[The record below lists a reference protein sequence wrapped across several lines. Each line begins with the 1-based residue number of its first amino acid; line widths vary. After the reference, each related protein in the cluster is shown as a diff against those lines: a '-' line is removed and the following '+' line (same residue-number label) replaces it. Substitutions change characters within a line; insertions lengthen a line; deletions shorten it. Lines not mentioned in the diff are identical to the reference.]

1 MVTKKKISSKYKPTA
16 KESFMNSK
24 QKQYFKQKL
33 TYWKETLLKGS
44 TETILNLKEDKEVS
58 GDFADIASAESTKS
72 IELRTRDRE
81 RKLINKIDEAAKN
94 HNILLET
101 IDEAL
106 KRIENNTY
114 GYCEVTGKPIGLK
127 RLEARPIATLSIEA
141 QQMHEN
147 QEQLNND

>member
-16 KESFMNSK
+16 KETFMNSK

-81 RKLINKIDEAAKN
+81 RKLINKIDEA
-94 HNILLET
+94 
-101 IDEAL
+101 L

-147 QEQLNND
+147 QEQLSND

>member
-1 MVTKKKISSKYKPTA
+1 MTQKTKISSKYKPTS
-16 KESFMNSK
+16 KEPFMNPK
-24 QKQYFKQKL
+24 QKEYFKQKL
-33 TYWKETLLKGS
+33 IDWKETLLKGS
-44 TETILNLKEDKEVS
+44 SETILNLKEDKEVS

-81 RKLINKIDEAAKN
+81 RKLISK
-94 HNILLET
+94 

-114 GYCEVTGKPIGLK
+114 GFCEVTGKPIGLK

-147 QEQLNND
+147 EEQLNND

>member
-1 MVTKKKISSKYKPTA
+1 MAQKTKISSKYKPTA
-16 KESFMNSK
+16 KEPFMNPK
-24 QKQYFKQKL
+24 QKEYFKQKL
-33 TYWKETLLKGS
+33 TDWKATLLKGS

-81 RKLINKIDEAAKN
+81 RKLISK
-94 HNILLET
+94 

-147 QEQLNND
+147 KEQLNNN

>member
-1 MVTKKKISSKYKPTA
+1 MVAKKKISSKYKPKTN
-16 KESFMNSK
+16 EPFMNSK

-33 TYWKETLLKGS
+33 LVWKEALLKGS
-44 TETILNLKEDKEVS
+44 TETMTNLKEDKEVS

-81 RKLINKIDEAAKN
+81 RKLISKIE
-94 HNILLET
+94 
-101 IDEAL
+101 EAL

-147 QEQLNND
+147 EEQLK

>member
-1 MVTKKKISSKYKPTA
+1 MISKTKISIKYKPSS
-16 KESFMNSK
+16 KEPFMNSK
-24 QKQYFKQKL
+24 QKAYFKQKL

-44 TETILNLKEDKEVS
+44 TETISNLKEDIKEVS
-58 GDFADIASAESTKS
+58 GDFADIASAESIKS

-81 RKLINKIDEAAKN
+81 RKLISKIDEA
-94 HNILLET
+94 LQ
-101 IDEAL
+101 
-106 KRIENNTY
+106 RIEDNTY

-147 QEQLNND
+147 KEQLNSN

>member
-44 TETILNLKEDKEVS
+44 TETILNLKQDKEVS

-81 RKLINKIDEAAKN
+81 RKLINK
-94 HNILLET
+94 

-147 QEQLNND
+147 REQINND

>member
-1 MVTKKKISSKYKPTA
+1 MVSKTKISSIYKPTA
-16 KESFMNSK
+16 KEPFMNPK

-33 TYWKETLLKGS
+33 LDWKVTLLKGS
-44 TETILNLKEDKEVS
+44 TETIINLKEDKEVL

-81 RKLINKIDEAAKN
+81 RKLINKIN
-94 HNILLET
+94 
-101 IDEAL
+101 EAL
-106 KRIENNTY
+106 KRIEINTY

-147 QEQLNND
+147 QEQLSND

>member
-16 KESFMNSK
+16 KESFMNLK

-33 TYWKETLLKGS
+33 THWKETLLKGS

-58 GDFADIASAESTKS
+58 GDFADIASAESTKA

-81 RKLINKIDEAAKN
+81 RKLINK
-94 HNILLET
+94 

-147 QEQLNND
+147 QEQLSND

>member
-1 MVTKKKISSKYKPTA
+1 MVKKKKISSKYKPTA
-16 KESFMNSK
+16 KEPFMNPK
-24 QKQYFKQKL
+24 QKQYFKQIL
-33 TYWKETLLKGS
+33 TNWKETLLKGS

-81 RKLINKIDEAAKN
+81 RKLISK
-94 HNILLET
+94 

-106 KRIENNTY
+106 KRIEDNTY

-141 QQMHEN
+141 QEMHEN
-147 QEQLNND
+147 QEQLNSD

>member
-16 KESFMNSK
+16 KESFMNLK

-44 TETILNLKEDKEVS
+44 TETILNLKQDKEVS

-81 RKLINKIDEAAKN
+81 RKLINK
-94 HNILLET
+94 

>member
-1 MVTKKKISSKYKPTA
+1 MAQKTKISLKYKPTS
-16 KESFMNSK
+16 KEPFMNQK
-24 QKQYFKQKL
+24 QKEYLKQKL
-33 TYWKETLLKGS
+33 TDWKETLLKGS
-44 TETILNLKEDKEVS
+44 SETILNLKEDKEVS

-81 RKLINKIDEAAKN
+81 RKLISKIE
-94 HNILLET
+94 
-101 IDEAL
+101 EAL

-147 QEQLNND
+147 QEQLK

>member
-1 MVTKKKISSKYKPTA
+1 MAIKKKTSSTYKPTT
-16 KESFMNSK
+16 KEPFMNTK

-33 TYWKETLLKGS
+33 MEWKETLLKGS
-44 TETILNLKEDKEVS
+44 SETILNLKEDKEVS

-81 RKLINKIDEAAKN
+81 RKLISK
-94 HNILLET
+94 

>member
-44 TETILNLKEDKEVS
+44 TETILNLKQDKEVS

-81 RKLINKIDEAAKN
+81 RKLINK
-94 HNILLET
+94 

>member
-1 MVTKKKISSKYKPTA
+1 MVTKTKISSKYKPKA
-16 KESFMNSK
+16 NEPFMNSK
-24 QKQYFKQKL
+24 QKQYFKHKL
-33 TYWKETLLKGS
+33 LVWKEALLKGS
-44 TETILNLKEDKEVS
+44 TETITNLKEDKEVS

-81 RKLINKIDEAAKN
+81 RKLINKIN
-94 HNILLET
+94 
-101 IDEAL
+101 EAL

>member
-1 MVTKKKISSKYKPTA
+1 MVKKKKISSKYKPTA
-16 KESFMNSK
+16 KEPFMNSK
-24 QKQYFKQKL
+24 QKQYFKQIL
-33 TYWKETLLKGS
+33 TNWKETLLKGS

-58 GDFADIASAESTKS
+58 GDFADIASAESIKS

-81 RKLINKIDEAAKN
+81 RKLINKIDEA
-94 HNILLET
+94 
-101 IDEAL
+101 L
-106 KRIENNTY
+106 KRIEDNTY

-147 QEQLNND
+147 EEQLK

>member
-1 MVTKKKISSKYKPTA
+1 MAQKTKISLKYKPTS
-16 KESFMNSK
+16 KEPFMNPK
-24 QKQYFKQKL
+24 QKEYFKQKL
-33 TYWKETLLKGS
+33 IDWKETLLKGS
-44 TETILNLKEDKEVS
+44 SETILNLKEDKEVS

-81 RKLINKIDEAAKN
+81 RKLISKIE
-94 HNILLET
+94 
-101 IDEAL
+101 EAL

-147 QEQLNND
+147 EEQLK

>member
-1 MVTKKKISSKYKPTA
+1 MAQKTKISLKYKPTS
-16 KESFMNSK
+16 KEPFMNPK
-24 QKQYFKQKL
+24 QKEYFKQKL
-33 TYWKETLLKGS
+33 MDWKETLLKGS
-44 TETILNLKEDKEVS
+44 SETILNLKEDKEVS

-81 RKLINKIDEAAKN
+81 RKLISKIE
-94 HNILLET
+94 
-101 IDEAL
+101 EAL

-147 QEQLNND
+147 EEQLK

>member
-1 MVTKKKISSKYKPTA
+1 MAQKTKISSKYKPTA
-16 KESFMNSK
+16 KEPFMNPK
-24 QKQYFKQKL
+24 QKEYFKQKL
-33 TYWKETLLKGS
+33 TDWKETLLKGS

-81 RKLINKIDEAAKN
+81 RKLISK
-94 HNILLET
+94 

-147 QEQLNND
+147 EEQLNSD

>member
-1 MVTKKKISSKYKPTA
+1 MISKTKISLKYKPSS
-16 KESFMNSK
+16 KEPFMNSK
-24 QKQYFKQKL
+24 QKAYFKQKL

-44 TETILNLKEDKEVS
+44 TETILNLKEDNKEGS
-58 GDFADIASAESTKS
+58 GDFADIASAESIKS

-81 RKLINKIDEAAKN
+81 RKLINKIDEA
-94 HNILLET
+94 
-101 IDEAL
+101 L
-106 KRIENNTY
+106 KRIEDNTY

-147 QEQLNND
+147 QEQINSD

>member
-44 TETILNLKEDKEVS
+44 TETIINLKEDKEVS

-81 RKLINKIDEAAKN
+81 RKLINK
-94 HNILLET
+94 

-147 QEQLNND
+147 QEQLSND

>member
-1 MVTKKKISSKYKPTA
+1 MAQKTKISSKYKPTA
-16 KESFMNSK
+16 KEPFMNSK
-24 QKQYFKQKL
+24 QKEYFKQKL
-33 TYWKETLLKGS
+33 IDWKETLLKGS
-44 TETILNLKEDKEVS
+44 SETILNLKEDKEVS

-81 RKLINKIDEAAKN
+81 RKLISKIE
-94 HNILLET
+94 
-101 IDEAL
+101 EAL

-147 QEQLNND
+147 QEQLK

>member
-1 MVTKKKISSKYKPTA
+1 
-16 KESFMNSK
+16 MNSK
-24 QKQYFKQKL
+24 QKEYFKQKL
-33 TYWKETLLKGS
+33 IDWKETLLKGS
-44 TETILNLKEDKEVS
+44 SETILNLKEDKEVS

-81 RKLINKIDEAAKN
+81 RKLISKIE
-94 HNILLET
+94 
-101 IDEAL
+101 EAL

-114 GYCEVTGKPIGLK
+114 GFCEVTGKPIGLK

-147 QEQLNND
+147 EEQLNND

>member
-1 MVTKKKISSKYKPTA
+1 MIKKTKISCKYKPTA
-16 KESFMNSK
+16 KEPFMNQK

-33 TYWKETLLKGS
+33 IDWKESLLKGS
-44 TETILNLKEDKEVS
+44 TETISNLKQDKEVS
-58 GDFADIASAESTKS
+58 GDFADIASAESTRS

-81 RKLINKIDEAAKN
+81 RKLINKIDS
-94 HNILLET
+94 
-101 IDEAL
+101 AL
-106 KRIENNTY
+106 KRIEDNTY

>member
-1 MVTKKKISSKYKPTA
+1 MVKKKKISSKYKPTA
-16 KESFMNSK
+16 KEPFMNSK
-24 QKQYFKQKL
+24 QKQYFKQIL
-33 TYWKETLLKGS
+33 TNWKETLLKGS

-72 IELRTRDRE
+72 IELRNRDRE
-81 RKLINKIDEAAKN
+81 RKLISK
-94 HNILLET
+94 

-106 KRIENNTY
+106 KRIEDNTY

>member
-1 MVTKKKISSKYKPTA
+1 MAQKTKISLKYKPTS
-16 KESFMNSK
+16 KEPFMNPK
-24 QKQYFKQKL
+24 QKEYFKQKL
-33 TYWKETLLKGS
+33 TDWKETLLKGS

-81 RKLINKIDEAAKN
+81 RKLINKIDEA
-94 HNILLET
+94 
-101 IDEAL
+101 L

-147 QEQLNND
+147 EEQLNND